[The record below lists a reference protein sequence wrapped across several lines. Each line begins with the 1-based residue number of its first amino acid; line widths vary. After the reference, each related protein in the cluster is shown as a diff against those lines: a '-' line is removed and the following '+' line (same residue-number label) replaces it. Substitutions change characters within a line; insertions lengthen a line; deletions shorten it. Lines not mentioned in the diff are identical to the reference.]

1 MTVVLVLT
9 SVVIMLSI
17 LLNKISERVGMPVLL
32 AFILLGM
39 LFGSDGLF
47 KIRFDDF
54 KFAEIICSTAL
65 IFIMFYGGFGTRWS
79 AARKIAVK
87 AVLLSS
93 LGVFL
98 TALLTSLFCF
108 RVLDINF
115 LESCLLGAV
124 LSSTDAASVF
134 SILRYK
140 RLALKHNTDSLLE
153 VESGS
158 NDPAAYL
165 LVMVVLAIM
174 SSQTGVGSI
183 LYLTFAQIFFGA
195 VGGVLIAYAA
205 VWLLNHLRF
214 DIAGFDAAFMLAVA
228 IFSYALPA
236 LIGGNG
242 YLSAYI
248 VGVIVGN
255 KIIPNKKALVH
266 FFDGTTSL
274 MQILIF
280 FLLGLLAF
288 PSRLGAIFG
297 VSLAI
302 ALFMTFIARPLVV
315 AAILRPF
322 KSPPK
327 QIAVVSWAG
336 LRGAASI
343 VFAIVATVNYSQLE
357 HDLFHM
363 VFCIV
368 LLSIALQGSLLPWL
382 SKQLNM
388 IDSEGDVFKTFND
401 YSDETEMQ
409 FIRLQIRKGHE
420 WVGKRIKDLVLPPQ
434 VLIVLLERAGGNI
447 VPNGDTILAADDVLV
462 LSALAYHSENGIRL
476 SEVRVEEGDK
486 WCGKRVYNLP
496 LPKGTLIL
504 MLFRDGTTVIPRGNT
519 QIYAGDV
526 LVMNKL

>member
-1 MTVVLVLT
+1 M
-9 SVVIMLSI
+9 
-17 LLNKISERVGMPVLL
+17 
-32 AFILLGM
+32 
-39 LFGSDGLF
+39 
-47 KIRFDDF
+47 
-54 KFAEIICSTAL
+54 
-65 IFIMFYGGFGTRWS
+65 
-79 AARKIAVK
+79 
-87 AVLLSS
+87 
-93 LGVFL
+93 
-98 TALLTSLFCF
+98 
-108 RVLDINF
+108 
-115 LESCLLGAV
+115 
-124 LSSTDAASVF
+124 
-134 SILRYK
+134 
-140 RLALKHNTDSLLE
+140 LE

-322 KSPPK
+322 KS
-327 QIAVVSWAG
+327 
-336 LRGAASI
+336 RG
-343 VFAIVATVNYSQLE
+343 
-357 HDLFHM
+357 
-363 VFCIV
+363 
-368 LLSIALQGSLLPWL
+368 
-382 SKQLNM
+382 
-388 IDSEGDVFKTFND
+388 
-401 YSDETEMQ
+401 
-409 FIRLQIRKGHE
+409 
-420 WVGKRIKDLVLPPQ
+420 
-434 VLIVLLERAGGNI
+434 
-447 VPNGDTILAADDVLV
+447 
-462 LSALAYHSENGIRL
+462 
-476 SEVRVEEGDK
+476 
-486 WCGKRVYNLP
+486 
-496 LPKGTLIL
+496 
-504 MLFRDGTTVIPRGNT
+504 
-519 QIYAGDV
+519 
-526 LVMNKL
+526 